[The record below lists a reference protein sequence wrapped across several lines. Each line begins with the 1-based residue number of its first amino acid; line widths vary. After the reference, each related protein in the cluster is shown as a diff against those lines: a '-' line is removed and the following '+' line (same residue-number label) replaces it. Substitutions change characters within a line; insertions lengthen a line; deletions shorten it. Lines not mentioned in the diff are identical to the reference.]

1 MRRECGM
8 SVKEIAAELRIS
20 ASTASRWLRGIVLSP
35 EQVAALDARN
45 PAINGQMLG
54 ARRLAE
60 KSRDARADAQAHG
73 RSFAALA
80 DPLHRAGC
88 MLYWAEGS
96 KGRNKVTFTNSDVDM
111 VRFFLRFLRE
121 CYGVEDERLTLSV
134 NVHLGNGMTLDE
146 IEAWWLA
153 ALALPA
159 SCLRAAAVNR
169 TSSSSL
175 GKRPPLVHG
184 TARLSICSTFILQ
197 SIYGA
202 LQAYGGFERPAW
214 LD

>member
-1 MRRECGM
+1 M
-8 SVKEIAAELRIS
+8 SVKEIAAHLDIA
-20 ASTASRWLRGIVLSP
+20 ASTASRWLRDIVLTA

-45 PAINGQMLG
+45 PAINGQMAG

-60 KSRDARADAQAHG
+60 KARETRFAAQGHG
-73 RSFAALA
+73 RVLAALN

-96 KGRNKVTFTNSDVDM
+96 KTRNKVTFTNSDADM

-121 CYGVEDERLTLSV
+121 RYEVEDARVALSV
-134 NVHLGNGMTLDE
+134 NVHLGNGLTLDAVE
-146 IEAWWLA
+146 SWWLS

-159 SCLRAAAVNR
+159 TCLRTAAVNR

-184 TARLSICSTFILQ
+184 TARLCVNSTFIVQ

-202 LQAYGGFERPAW
+202 IQEYAGIDRPEW
-214 LD
+214 LDL